1 MKKILLTAA
10 VLLPSLLALSQEA
23 SDPGSKYAEVLL
35 VARAEYAS
43 SEEDHLG
50 NSSFYAVLDGA
61 FNSKLSYSAEAHL
74 LSSCPRDLYEATWH
88 SDTGNW
94 LDWAYLSYDFGG
106 ITLSAGKQAQF
117 IATWENEEYDF
128 DQYYELASWYWNNF
142 NVYQWGLKLDWTPSD
157 VFTMGF
163 SWLTSPYGERPFSSG
178 LYNYTL
184 SWRTTPC
191 DWYNDLMAIS
201 LVQTGDGEVLPMWN
215 KGFKFMAGD
224 KWDFIWDS
232 ITHLQKGL
240 AGQNFLSV
248 NWRPTDFWSLQAR
261 GGITNGLWEESPVT
275 WLAGFRAEMNPLEN
289 LRIHALAAY
298 DSMVESPLFNI
309 GLTWKI
315 TL

>member
-1 MKKILLTAA
+1 MKKLLLTAA

-74 LSSCPRDLYEATWH
+74 LSSQPRDLYEATWR
-88 SDTGNW
+88 SDSCNW

-106 ITLSAGKQAQF
+106 ISLSAGKQVQAMSL
-117 IATWENEEYDF
+117 WENEEYDF
-128 DQYYELASWYWNNF
+128 DHYYELASWYWNNS
-142 NVYQWGLKLDWTPSD
+142 NIYQWGLKLDWAPSD
-157 VFTMGF
+157 EFSLGL

-178 LYNYTL
+178 LYTYTL
-184 SWRTTPC
+184 SMSNSPC
-191 DWYNDLMAIS
+191 DWFNDLMS
-201 LVQTGDGEVLPMWN
+201 VTFMQTGKGEFIPMWN
-215 KGFKFMAGD
+215 KGFKFMAGE

-240 AGQNFLSV
+240 AGQNFLTV
-248 NWRPTDFWSLQAR
+248 TWRPTDFWSIQAR
-261 GGITNGLWEESPVT
+261 GGIQNGLAEDLPNS
-275 WLAGFRAEMNPLEN
+275 WLTGLRVEMNPLKY
-289 LRIHALAAY
+289 LRIHALANY
-298 DSMVESPLFNI
+298 DSMIESPLFNI
-309 GLTWKI
+309 GMTWKL